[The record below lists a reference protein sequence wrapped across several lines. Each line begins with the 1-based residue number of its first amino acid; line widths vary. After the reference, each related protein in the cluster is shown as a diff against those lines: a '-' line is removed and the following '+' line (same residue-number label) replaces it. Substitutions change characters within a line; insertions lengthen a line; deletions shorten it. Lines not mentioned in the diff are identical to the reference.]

1 MRTREKSYKDY
12 GLNDNEIEYI
22 KEFCINANTE
32 NQKMIIE
39 IALSELSPY
48 IEKICLEILIYGKSY
63 DDLCKEEYLYIGKGD
78 FYGYRRKGMAA
89 IKRWMIL
96 HNIWE
101 EQQ

>member
-12 GLNDNEIEYI
+12 GLTDNEIEYI
-22 KEFCINANTE
+22 KRFCMKANME
-32 NQKMIIE
+32 QQKTIIE

-48 IEKICLEILIYGKSY
+48 IASKCLESLINNKSY

-89 IKRWMIL
+89 IKRWMIWN
-96 HNIWE
+96 NIWE
-101 EQQ
+101 M